1 MSIHPTAIVASS
13 AKIHPSVEI
22 GPYAFIG
29 PNVEIGENTIVGHGA
44 SIDGW
49 TTIGKNNYIH
59 RMAVIGA
66 PPQDLKYKGEQTFV
80 KIGDNNH
87 FREFSTVHL
96 AEGEG
101 NVTEIGSN
109 NLFMAYVHIAH
120 NCKVGNYN
128 IMSNNVSFAG
138 HSQVGDRAVLGGFS
152 AFHQFTHVGD
162 MCMVGGMSKVTKDV
176 PPFTKIDG
184 NPVYV
189 IGLNAVGLRRNNVPR
204 ESIANLKN
212 LYKVFFRSGYNV
224 SQVLERWNELVAA
237 DDPYVQKF
245 YEFVKN
251 SNRGVCKKIRMG
263 VSLDSSSEE

>member
-1 MSIHPTAIVASS
+1 MLIHPTAIVAAS

-22 GPYAFIG
+22 GPYAVIG
-29 PNVEIGENTIVGHGA
+29 PNVEIGENTKVGQGA

-49 TTIGKNNYIH
+49 TTIGKNNFIH

-66 PPQDLKYKGEQTFV
+66 PPQDLKYKGERTFV
-80 KIGDNNH
+80 KIGDGNH

-96 AEGEG
+96 AEGED
-101 NVTEIGSN
+101 NVTEIGDN

-120 NCKVGNYN
+120 NCKIGNNN

-138 HSQVGDRAVLGGFS
+138 HAQVGDRAVLGGFA
-152 AFHQFTHVGD
+152 AFHQFTHIGD

-176 PPFTKIDG
+176 PPYTKIDG

-204 ESIANLKN
+204 ESIINIKN
-212 LYKVFFRSGYNV
+212 LYKVFFRSGLNV

-245 YEFVKN
+245 YEFIKN
-251 SNRGVCKKIRMG
+251 SNRGVCKKVHMG
-263 VSLDSSSEE
+263 STSVASDEE

>member
-1 MSIHPTAIVASS
+1 MTIHPTAIVAAS
-13 AKIHPSVEI
+13 AKIHPSAEI

-29 PNVEIGENTIVGHGA
+29 PNVEIGENTTVGHGA
-44 SIDGW
+44 NIDGW
-49 TTIGKNNYIH
+49 TTIGKNNVIH

-66 PPQDLKYKGEQTFV
+66 PPQDLKYKGERSFV
-80 KIGDNNH
+80 KIGDGNH

-96 AEGEG
+96 AEGEDQ
-101 NVTEIGSN
+101 VTEIGNN

-120 NCKVGNYN
+120 NCKVGNNN

-138 HSQVGDRAVLGGFS
+138 HAQVGDRAVLGGFS

-204 ESIANLKN
+204 ESIINLKN
-212 LYKVFFRSGYNV
+212 LYKVFFRSDMNV

-245 YEFVKN
+245 YEFIKN
-251 SNRGVCKKIRMG
+251 SNRGVCKKVRVG
-263 VSLDSSSEE
+263 VTSASSEE